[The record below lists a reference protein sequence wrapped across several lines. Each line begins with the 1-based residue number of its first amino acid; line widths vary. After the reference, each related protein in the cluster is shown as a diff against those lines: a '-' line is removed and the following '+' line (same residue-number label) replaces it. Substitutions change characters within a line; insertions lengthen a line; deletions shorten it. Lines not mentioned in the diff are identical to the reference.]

1 MKINVCYHLVTRQM
15 EKTSLIFSFIGW
27 VMLLEIEKLT
37 FSVLCGSKKLQTNS
51 IMKKMLISPAN
62 FSIYLRDWVRVHFN
76 CSTVTWQTAVV
87 PQGWSETCCH
97 LSTFAKGSCRG
108 ICSPPGFSVQAFE
121 KGSSLPL
128 FLSWAFCQL
137 WGSFLPL
144 LHTSFRKRKVLLFH
158 NSVLLVCAFKFCFWY
173 FYLFTFT
180 QEKCSFWIYTEVG
193 CDIFMLLLNM
203 EFKFVSCN
211 VFFLPS
217 YFSAL
222 WFNSFIIVL
231 KSFQFI
237 IFYMFSRLLNYIIK
251 GAP

>member
-173 FYLFTFT
+173 FT
-180 QEKCSFWIYTEVG
+180 C
-193 CDIFMLLLNM
+193 LLLLKRNV
-203 EFKFVSCN
+203 VSEYILKWAVTSLCCSWIWN
-211 VFFLPS
+211 SNLSAVMLSSFHPTLQLCDLTVLLL
-217 YFSAL
+217 YLNLFSL
-222 WFNSFIIVL
+222 
-231 KSFQFI
+231 
-237 IFYMFSRLLNYIIK
+237 
-251 GAP
+251 